1 MSGRDS
7 PAQSDVAF
15 EQWTCSMADPNTF
28 ANLIWQ
34 IADLLRGP
42 YRPPQYERVMLPM
55 TVLRRFDCVLAP
67 TKDKVVAQYE
77 HRKGGKLA
85 GDALDTTLNKVAGQ
99 RFHNHSPLD

>member
-1 MSGRDS
+1 MCKGLNPPRCRLR
-7 PAQSDVAF
+7 QSMPDH
-15 EQWTCSMADPNTF
+15 NYF

-67 TKDKVVAQYE
+67 TKSNVLAEYE
-77 HRKGGKLA
+77 RRSGGRLQ
-85 GDALDTTLNKVAGQ
+85 GDALDSKLNETAGQ
-99 RFHNHSPLD
+99 RFPSHP

>member
-1 MSGRDS
+1 MPDH
-7 PAQSDVAF
+7 
-15 EQWTCSMADPNTF
+15 NYF

-67 TKDKVVAQYE
+67 AESKVLTACERRSGGRLKDE
-77 HRKGGKLA
+77 
-85 GDALDTTLNKVAGQ
+85 ALDSMLNVAAGQ
-99 RFHNHSPLD
+99 ISVEAT